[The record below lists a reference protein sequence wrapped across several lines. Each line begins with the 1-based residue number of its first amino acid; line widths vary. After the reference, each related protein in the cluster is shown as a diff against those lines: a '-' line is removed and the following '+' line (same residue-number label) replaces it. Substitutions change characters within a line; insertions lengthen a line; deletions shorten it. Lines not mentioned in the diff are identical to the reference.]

1 MTETLNGLSIENM
14 KRIIISLSLFVF
26 LCSSVFSQDSASPK
40 EICITFDD
48 LPIVRVHDPVE
59 RLMMTDEILSVLE
72 EFKAPAAGFVVGD
85 NIEGHWDI
93 LEAWLSSGHILGN
106 HTYMHS
112 DLNDLPHKLFIEDI
126 QRGHKAIEELLK
138 KHKQRGRYFRYPY
151 LHYGQSHTVK
161 KAVNDYLDDQDYIS
175 AHVSIDTDDFVYN
188 LQFEKLYESAD
199 SVEIIRLGNEYIDD
213 VLESLESAEKLS
225 QDMLGRQVKHIL
237 LLHANRINSYFLFDL
252 LLEIETRGYKFI
264 SLDKALSDPV
274 YTLLESYTGPKGL
287 SYLERLAKSDPDML
301 PAKE

>member
-1 MTETLNGLSIENM
+1 M
-14 KRIIISLSLFVF
+14 KGMILSLSVLAL
-26 LCSSVFSQDSASPK
+26 LCGQIVAQDSAPDK

-48 LPIVRVHDPVE
+48 LPIVRVHDPVK
-59 RLMMTDEILSVLE
+59 RMMMTDEILIALE

-93 LEAWLSSGHILGN
+93 LESWLAAGHILGN

-126 QRGHKAIEELLK
+126 GRGHQAIESLLK
-138 KHKQRGRYFRYPY
+138 KHKQKGRYFRYPY
-151 LHYGQSHTVK
+151 LHYGRNHTIK
-161 KAVNDYLDDQDYIS
+161 KAIIDYLDEQDYIT

-199 SVEIIRLGNEYIDD
+199 SVEIIRLGNEYIDNI
-213 VLESLESAEKLS
+213 LERLEDAEKLS
-225 QDMLGRQVKHIL
+225 QDILGRQAKHIL
-237 LLHANRINSYFLFDL
+237 LLHANRLNSYFLYDL

-264 SLDKALSDPV
+264 SLDKVLTDPV

-287 SYLERLAKSDPDML
+287 SYFERLAKSDPDML